1 MSTRKKKKIMD
12 YKFKTKPYAHQLTAL
27 EKSWNKENFAYFM
40 EMGTGKTKVLID
52 NLAML
57 YDKGKVDGALIIAP
71 KGVVKTWY
79 EQELP
84 THLPDHIENVSV
96 LWQPNITKGHQ
107 EKLDTLFEIDS
118 ALHILIMNVEALS
131 TEKGVKFATKFINS
145 HKTLMAIDESTT
157 IKTPT
162 ARRTK
167 NIIKIGVNAKYKR
180 IMTGSPITKNPLD
193 LYTQCEFLDPWLLDF
208 SSYYAFRNRYAEMK
222 TMHVHGRSIQVI
234 DKFQNL
240 DELSDTV
247 KQFSYRVLK
256 EDCLDL
262 PPKNFVTRHITLTPD
277 QKRVYE
283 QMKKAAMAVLNGKVT
298 TTMTVLTQLMRL
310 HQITCGYVT
319 ADDGSVQEVDSNR
332 IKELMSILEETEGKV
347 IIWANYQMS
356 VGDIIRNLTK
366 TYGKDSYV
374 HYYGLTPQEIR
385 QENIVRFQTDPNCRF
400 IVGTP
405 QTGGYGITLT
415 QANTV
420 IYYSNSYDLE
430 KRLQSEDRAHRIGQK
445 KNVTYIDLIAEDT
458 VDEKI
463 VDALKKKINI
473 ASQVMGEELKDW
485 I

>member
-1 MSTRKKKKIMD
+1 MN

-27 EKSWNKENFAYFM
+27 EKSWNKETYAYFM

-52 NLAML
+52 NIAML
-57 YDKGKVDGALIIAP
+57 YDKGKIDGALIIAP

-96 LWQPNITKGHQ
+96 LWQSNITKGQQ
-107 EKLDTLFEIDS
+107 EKLESLFEIET
-118 ALHILIMNVEALS
+118 AFHILVMNVEALS
-131 TEKGVKFATKFINS
+131 TEKGVKFASKFINS
-145 HKTLMAIDESTT
+145 HKAMMAIDESTT

-167 NIIKIGVNAKYKR
+167 NIIGIGKHAKYRR

-193 LYTQCEFLDPWLLDF
+193 LYTQCEFLDPYLLDF
-208 SSYYAFRNRYAEMK
+208 ASYYAFRNRYAEMK
-222 TMHVHGRSIQVI
+222 TMHLRGRSIQVVH
-234 DKFQNL
+234 KFQNL
-240 DELSDTV
+240 GELSDTV
-247 KQFSYRVLK
+247 KDFSYRVLK

-262 PPKNFVTRHITLTPD
+262 PEKVFIKRHVTLTPD
-277 QKRVYE
+277 QKKIYK
-283 QMKKAAMAVLNGKVT
+283 QMKDNALAMLNGKVT

-310 HQITCGYVT
+310 HQITCGHFT
-319 ADDGSVQEVDSNR
+319 ADDGSTQAVESNR
-332 IKELMSILEETEGKV
+332 LNELMDILEDVDGKV

-356 VGDIIRNLTK
+356 VGEIIQALVK
-366 TYGKDSYV
+366 KYGEESYV
-374 HYYGLTPQEIR
+374 HYYGLTAQEDRQDFIR
-385 QENIVRFQTDPNCRF
+385 RFQNDPKCRF
-400 IVGTP
+400 LVGTP

-420 IYYSNSYDLE
+420 IYYSNGYDLE

-445 KNVTYIDLIAEDT
+445 KTVTYIDLIAEDT

-463 VDALKKKINI
+463 VKALRDKINI
-473 ASQVMGEELKDW
+473 ASEVMGEELKEW